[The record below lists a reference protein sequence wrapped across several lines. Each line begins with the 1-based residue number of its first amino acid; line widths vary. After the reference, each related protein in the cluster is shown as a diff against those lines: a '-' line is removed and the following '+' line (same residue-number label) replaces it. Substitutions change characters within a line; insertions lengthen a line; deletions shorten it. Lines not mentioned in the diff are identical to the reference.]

1 MTDQSV
7 SSVYQSSR
15 MGRRSLRFQLVLIL
29 LALLLV
35 SFVLVAA
42 VTAVFLHRFLL
53 DRLDQQLVAAG
64 DRFAI
69 ALEHPSDHDTDDS
82 APFNAVTGQAAGTL
96 GARIVAGRVTSAA
109 VVGRSDS
116 AAVTGADRALI
127 GRLSAGADPRTVG
140 FPDLGEYR
148 VVVSRGADGDLLVTG
163 LPEAPVDET
172 VSHLLAVEAMV
183 GGVALIIAG
192 LAAAVS
198 VRWSLRPLRRVAST
212 ARQVSELPLSTGL
225 VQLPGDVP
233 APSGGTEVGQVADA
247 FNRMLRH
254 VGSALRQRHD
264 SEDQLRRFT
273 ADASHELRT
282 PITVI
287 RSHAEYAQHAAG
299 PLPPIAS
306 EALTRITAEAERMGR
321 LVEDMSLLARLDA
334 GRALAR
340 DPVEL
345 TRLVV
350 EAVSDARV
358 AGPTHRWLLDL
369 PAEPVTVIG
378 DTHAL
383 HQVLANLLS
392 NARDHTPAGTIVTTS
407 VRPPPEGDATCV
419 SVHDNGPGIP
429 SAEMPTIFDRF
440 VRSEASRSRIEGSGL
455 GLSIAA
461 AIVNAHAGTIRVTSQ
476 PGDTTFIVS
485 LPLVATTDGIE
496 EGAGSPIP
504 VGDDPQS

>member
-7 SSVYQSSR
+7 SSVHQSSR

-53 DRLDQQLVAAG
+53 DRLDQQLAAAG

-69 ALEHPSDHDTDDS
+69 ALEHPTDNDTDDN

-96 GARIVAGRVTSAA
+96 GARIVAGRVTTAA
-109 VVGRSDS
+109 VVGRSDG
-116 AAVTGADRALI
+116 AGVTAADRALI
-127 GRLSAGADPRTVG
+127 GTLSAGADPRTVG

-183 GGVALIIAG
+183 GGVALIVAG

-198 VRWSLRPLRRVAST
+198 VRWSLRPLTRVAST

-254 VGSALRQRHD
+254 VGSALRRRHD

-299 PLPPIAS
+299 PLPLIAS

-369 PAEPVTVIG
+369 PVEPVTVIG
-378 DTHAL
+378 DAHAL

-392 NARDHTPAGTIVTTS
+392 NAREHTPAGTIVTTS
-407 VRPPPEGDATCV
+407 VRPTLNGDATCV

-429 SAEMPTIFDRF
+429 QPETPTIFDRF
-440 VRSEASRSRIEGSGL
+440 VRSEASRSRVGGSGL

-461 AIVNAHAGTIRVTSQ
+461 AIVNAHDGTVRVISQ

-485 LPLVATTDGIE
+485 LPRVAPTDVIE
-496 EGAGSPIP
+496 EGAGSPTP
-504 VGDDPQS
+504 VGDDPQG

>member
-1 MTDQSV
+1 MTDLSV
-7 SSVYQSSR
+7 SSEPGSFR

-35 SFVLVAA
+35 SFVLVGA
-42 VTAVFLHRFLL
+42 VTAIFLHRFLL
-53 DRLDQQLVAAG
+53 DRLDQQLAAAG
-64 DRFAI
+64 NRFAV
-69 ALEHPSDHDTDDS
+69 ALEHANDHDTDNGG
-82 APFNAVTGQAAGTL
+82 PFDAVTGQAAGTL
-96 GARIVAGRVTSAA
+96 GARIVAGRVTSAD
-109 VVGRSDS
+109 VVGRGDS
-116 AAVTGADRALI
+116 TAVTDADRALI
-127 GRLSAGADPRTVG
+127 GTLSPGAAPRTVR

-148 VVVSRGADGDLLVTG
+148 VLVSRGADGDLLVTG
-163 LPEAPVDET
+163 LPEGSVDEI
-172 VSHLLAVEAMV
+172 VSHLLAVEAVV
-183 GGVALIIAG
+183 GGVALIVAG

-198 VRWSLRPLRRVAST
+198 VRWSLRPLTRVAST

-233 APSGGTEVGQVADA
+233 TPPGGTEVGQVADA

-254 VGSALRQRHD
+254 VGSALRRRHD

-287 RSHAEYAQHAAG
+287 HSHAEYAQHVAG
-299 PLPPIAS
+299 PLPRIAS

-334 GRALAR
+334 GRPLAR

-369 PAEPVTVIG
+369 PAEPITVIG
-378 DTHAL
+378 DAHAL

-392 NARDHTPAGTIVTTS
+392 NAREHTPAGTIVTTS
-407 VRPPPEGDATCV
+407 VRPTPSGDATCV
-419 SVHDNGPGIP
+419 SVHDNGLGIP
-429 SAEMPTIFDRF
+429 ESAMAAIFDRF
-440 VRSEASRSRIEGSGL
+440 VRSEASRSRVDGSGL

-461 AIVNAHAGTIRVTSQ
+461 AIVNAHGGTIRVTSQ
-476 PGDTTFIVS
+476 PGDTAFVVE
-485 LPLVATTDGIE
+485 LPRVATTGEIE
-496 EGAGSPIP
+496 EARSSPTP
-504 VGDDPQS
+504 VGDEP

>member
-1 MTDQSV
+1 
-7 SSVYQSSR
+7 
-15 MGRRSLRFQLVLIL
+15 
-29 LALLLV
+29 
-35 SFVLVAA
+35 
-42 VTAVFLHRFLL
+42 
-53 DRLDQQLVAAG
+53 
-64 DRFAI
+64 
-69 ALEHPSDHDTDDS
+69 
-82 APFNAVTGQAAGTL
+82 
-96 GARIVAGRVTSAA
+96 
-109 VVGRSDS
+109 
-116 AAVTGADRALI
+116 
-127 GRLSAGADPRTVG
+127 
-140 FPDLGEYR
+140 
-148 VVVSRGADGDLLVTG
+148 
-163 LPEAPVDET
+163 
-172 VSHLLAVEAMV
+172 
-183 GGVALIIAG
+183 
-192 LAAAVS
+192 
-198 VRWSLRPLRRVAST
+198 
-212 ARQVSELPLSTGL
+212 
-225 VQLPGDVP
+225 
-233 APSGGTEVGQVADA
+233 
-247 FNRMLRH
+247 MLRH
-254 VGSALRQRHD
+254 VGSALRRRHD

-299 PLPPIAS
+299 PLPLIAS

-369 PAEPVTVIG
+369 PVEPVTVIG
-378 DTHAL
+378 DAHAL

-392 NARDHTPAGTIVTTS
+392 NAREHTPAGTIVTTS
-407 VRPPPEGDATCV
+407 VRPTLNGDATCV

-429 SAEMPTIFDRF
+429 QPETPTIFDRF
-440 VRSEASRSRIEGSGL
+440 VRSEASRSRVGGSGL

-461 AIVNAHAGTIRVTSQ
+461 AIVNAHDGTVRVTSQ

-485 LPLVATTDGIE
+485 LPLVAPTDVIE

-504 VGDDPQS
+504 VGDDPQG

>member
-7 SSVYQSSR
+7 SSADGSFR
-15 MGRRSLRFQLVLIL
+15 IGRRSLRFQIVLIL
-29 LALLLV
+29 LALLAV

-53 DRLDQQLVAAG
+53 DRLDQQLAAAG
-64 DRFAI
+64 NRFAV
-69 ALEHPSDHDTDDS
+69 ALEHPNDHDTDN
-82 APFNAVTGQAAGTL
+82 ATPFDAVTGQAAGTL
-96 GARIVAGRVTSAA
+96 GARIVAGRVTSAD
-109 VVGRSDS
+109 VVGRGDS
-116 AAVTGADRALI
+116 TAVTNADRALI
-127 GRLSAGADPRTVG
+127 GTLPTGAAPRTVR

-148 VVVSRGADGDLLVTG
+148 VLVSRGADGDLLVTG
-163 LPEAPVDET
+163 LPERSVDET
-172 VSHLLAVEAMV
+172 VSHLLAVEAVV
-183 GGVALIIAG
+183 GGVALIVAG
-192 LAAAVS
+192 LAGAVS
-198 VRWSLRPLRRVAST
+198 VRWSLRPLTRVAST

-233 APSGGTEVGQVADA
+233 APPRGTEVGQVADA

-254 VGSALRQRHD
+254 VGSALRRRHD

-287 RSHAEYAQHAAG
+287 RSHAEYAQHVAG
-299 PLPPIAS
+299 PLPPIAA

-334 GRALAR
+334 GRPLAR

-378 DTHAL
+378 DAHAL

-392 NARDHTPAGTIVTTS
+392 NAREHTPAGTIVTTS
-407 VRPPPEGDATCV
+407 VRPTPSGDATCV
-419 SVHDNGPGIP
+419 SVHDDGPGIP
-429 SAEMPTIFDRF
+429 EPAMATIFDRF
-440 VRSEASRSRIEGSGL
+440 VRSEASRSRVDGSGL

-461 AIVNAHAGTIRVTSQ
+461 AIVNAHSGTMRATSQ
-476 PGDTTFIVS
+476 PGDTTFVVE
-485 LPLVATTDGIE
+485 LPRVGRTGDIE
-496 EGAGSPIP
+496 EARSSPTS
-504 VGDDPQS
+504 VGDEP